1 MNRDHTSP
9 SSLTWVTTCAALHNV
24 CLPAGDVL
32 EPEDDVD
39 GVQVPPPCPG
49 RNEQQGQGARERLAA
64 QRPAPVQ
71 PEQLLHHLL
80 QVCCL
85 GVGMRQ
91 FQAAKDWSQRA
102 GGHSSSITPPLVLR

>member
-24 CLPAGDVL
+24 CLPAGNVL

-49 RNEQQGQGARERLAA
+49 RNEQQGQGARKRLAA
-64 QRPAPVQ
+64 QRPAPVE
-71 PEQLLHHLL
+71 PEQLLHQFHSHYSNTNSVGTLPL
-80 QVCCL
+80 NFCCSE
-85 GVGMRQ
+85 
-91 FQAAKDWSQRA
+91 W
-102 GGHSSSITPPLVLR
+102 

>member
-1 MNRDHTSP
+1 MGQCANTTENPDNPVYVQMNRDHTSP
-9 SSLTWVTTCAALHNV
+9 STLTWVTACMVLHNV

-39 GVQVPPPCPG
+39 GVQGPPPCPG

-71 PEQLLHHLL
+71 PEQLL
-80 QVCCL
+80 
-85 GVGMRQ
+85 
-91 FQAAKDWSQRA
+91 
-102 GGHSSSITPPLVLR
+102 P

>member
-1 MNRDHTSP
+1 MNAIQKSHADDSVYVQMNRDHTSP

-49 RNEQQGQGARERLAA
+49 GTSSRVRSAGEAGCPAA
-64 QRPAPVQ
+64 CPSPA
-71 PEQLLHHLL
+71 
-80 QVCCL
+80 
-85 GVGMRQ
+85 
-91 FQAAKDWSQRA
+91 
-102 GGHSSSITPPLVLR
+102 